1 MEITENDILLES
13 VNTQTEKYI
22 NELTTMDA
30 ADIQSPFEYL
40 PAGAIDGYK
49 ALSKSVI
56 SRYYQ
61 ESLSKHICNFVP
73 MIGPTGMIFLTTKN
87 VQGDR
92 KVISASGSYELNTIQ
107 SRITPEFL
115 ADVLKIYK
123 TNAIEFVS
131 KMISQDMLETLDAL
145 VVTRIKAVS
154 LLNTLTFSAN
164 AAIADNLKLK
174 TLNIRIENIISDMAI
189 STKRGCRA
197 VLLVSKKVAIALS
210 ATKSLLPSKSQEE
223 EHRDFLGY
231 LNGIHKVFLD
241 TNNYMAL
248 APTVEGALIMHDG
261 PYVGDRP
268 MVVGAYSNL
277 LSFHDNY
284 SVTQNAVMI
293 RNRQMFLRNPIDT
306 QILGN
311 ITPNSSAFSTFL
323 TVDFTNTT
331 AI

>member
-231 LNGIHKVFLD
+231 LNGIHKVFLGYLNGIHKVFLD

-248 APTVEGALIMHDG
+248 APTVEGALI
-261 PYVGDRP
+261 RP

-323 TVDFTNTT
+323 TVDFTK
-331 AI
+331 